1 MHTMVAGFAD
11 IPEIEIS
18 KDESALMAEAIAEV
32 ASHYNATLDPK
43 AMAWFGFAGAMGA
56 VYGPRVAAIRL
67 RKAME
72 KSGGKNTGNLSVIK
86 TNTGPLVNGFPLPG
100 AG

>member
-1 MHTMVAGFAD
+1 MTVSGIAD
-11 IPEIEIS
+11 VPELEIS
-18 KDESALMAEAIAEV
+18 KDESKAMAEAIAEV

-43 AMAWFGFAGAMGA
+43 VMAWVGFAGAMGA

-67 RKAME
+67 RKSME
-72 KSGGKNTGNLSVIK
+72 KSNGKNPNNLSVIK
-86 TNTGPLVNGFPLPG
+86 PNAGPLVNGFPLPG

>member
-18 KDESALMAEAIAEV
+18 KEESALMAEAIAEV